1 MKMYQV
7 YLSQPAMQDL
17 QSIKYYIGKELK
29 EPAIASNLIKKIQD
43 VVMGLDQLP
52 TRHALV
58 ADERLARNGIRQI
71 PVKNYIV
78 FYIVNEADS
87 AVTVV
92 RILYGQRNWI
102 DLL

>member
-1 MKMYQV
+1 MKIGQQKKSF
-7 YLSQPAMQDL
+7 LCCPAQ
-17 QSIKYYIGKELK
+17 
-29 EPAIASNLIKKIQD
+29 A
-43 VVMGLDQLP
+43 VMGLEQLP

-58 ADERLARNGIRQI
+58 ADERLAQNGIRQI

-78 FYIVNEADS
+78 FYIINEADS

>member
-1 MKMYQV
+1 MKTYQV
-7 YLSQPAMQDL
+7 YISQPAMQDL
-17 QSIKYYIGKELK
+17 QSIMYYIGKELK
-29 EPAIASNLIKKIQD
+29 EPGIANNLIENIQYA
-43 VVMGLDQLP
+43 VMGLNQLP

>member
-1 MKMYQV
+1 
-7 YLSQPAMQDL
+7 
-17 QSIKYYIGKELK
+17 
-29 EPAIASNLIKKIQD
+29 
-43 VVMGLDQLP
+43 MGLDQLP

-58 ADERLARNGIRQI
+58 ADERLAQNGIRQI